1 MRDIFYYLLIDNT
14 QHGPYS
20 EEQLEDWLKQ
30 QTNLSGRFFAVAG
43 GSEWLPVAEFKKTA
57 QTTSSPK
64 QISND
69 NILPPET
76 TLRCSTRYLRVKL
89 LINYFFF
96 GVIFC
101 FMASQSKAPHEAP
114 EIIISLV
121 LILALI
127 LVPLLNIWVKS
138 MYSFKIGRTCIA
150 TKKIFTSHG
159 DISIPNHNIQSVSC
173 VGGVLEA
180 FCGAGTIEIS
190 TASSDPG
197 CAKVIWPHIP
207 NPEAVVKIL
216 RSLNKLSN

>member
-1 MRDIFYYLLIDNT
+1 MRNVFYYLLIDNT

-30 QTNLSGRFFAVAG
+30 QTNLSDRFFAVAG

-57 QTTSSPK
+57 SSPK

-69 NILPPET
+69 NILPAET
-76 TLRCSTRYLRVKL
+76 TLRCSARYLRVQL

-96 GVIFC
+96 GVIFY

-114 EIIISLV
+114 EIIIPLT
-121 LILALI
+121 LIT
-127 LVPLLNIWVKS
+127 VPLLRMWVKS
-138 MYSFKIGRTCIA
+138 MYSFKIGHTCIT

-216 RSLNKLSN
+216 RSLNKLRN